1 MERVHKFLA
10 RAGVASRRKCEELIA
25 EGRVSVNG
33 VTLKQPGVKVDPDRD
48 VVAVDGVIVR
58 PPSEHLYIAVNKPAG
73 FVTTVRDTHGRPTVL
88 DLVPGLDRR
97 VYPVG
102 RLDMESE
109 GLLLLTDDGELA
121 YGITHP
127 SRGVT
132 KTYRVRL
139 AEPILQAQLDVV
151 ASGIELEDGWT
162 APARASMIDNS
173 GRLVEIELRE
183 GRKRQI
189 RRMFAAIGNEVVQLV
204 RIAIGCVSL
213 GSLALGAS
221 RELTSEEIRGLRELA
236 GGREQAE
243 LDGGGFRPDA
253 TGKGQS
259 KV

>member
-1 MERVHKFLA
+1 M
-10 RAGVASRRKCEELIA
+10 
-25 EGRVSVNG
+25 
-33 VTLKQPGVKVDPDRD
+33 
-48 VVAVDGVIVR
+48 
-58 PPSEHLYIAVNKPAG
+58 
-73 FVTTVRDTHGRPTVL
+73 
-88 DLVPGLDRR
+88 
-97 VYPVG
+97 
-102 RLDMESE
+102 
-109 GLLLLTDDGELA
+109 LLLTDDGELA

-213 GSLALGAS
+213 GSLALGGAS

-253 TGKGQS
+253 TGKGKS